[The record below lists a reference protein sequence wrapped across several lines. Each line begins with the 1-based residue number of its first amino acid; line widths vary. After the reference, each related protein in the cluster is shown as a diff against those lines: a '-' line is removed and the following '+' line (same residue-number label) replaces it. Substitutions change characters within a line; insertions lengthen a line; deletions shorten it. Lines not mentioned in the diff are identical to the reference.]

1 MTQYFAGNFCPFI
14 YRYHMMSGL
23 SLLQT
28 SRVRIR
34 RVPKDRGMYA
44 WPSPFRSQTQIVNGV
59 CDPPASPTSL
69 ATLVM
74 RMRLADL
81 STSQTE
87 EFTNCRIDHYQTPAN
102 VHVSVFAKQVDK
114 ARSTVVFESEKVP
127 LPRKCT
133 RQVDDIC
140 AAGLIDISTDP
151 YRFISARWQTV
162 QTFP

>member
-1 MTQYFAGNFCPFI
+1 
-14 YRYHMMSGL
+14 MSGL
-23 SLLQT
+23 SLLQA
-28 SRVRIR
+28 SRVRVR

-44 WPSPFRSQTQIVNGV
+44 WPPPLRSQTQVVNGA
-59 CDPPASPTSL
+59 CDPSTLPTSP
-69 ATLVM
+69 ATLV
-74 RMRLADL
+74 RRILLANL

-114 ARSTVVFESEKVP
+114 GRSTVVFESEKVP
-127 LPRKCT
+127 LPHKCT
-133 RQVDDIC
+133 RTTDDIC
-140 AAGLIDISTDP
+140 VAGLIDISIDP